1 MSSTGSEYTTA
12 IGSRITRSFDSLLEG
27 RSIGRFQ
34 ILIIGVCAVIA
45 MVDGFDTQVI
55 ALAATPIAQQFG
67 SNVADFGPI
76 FGIGLFGGL
85 VGAIVFGLVGDRF
98 GRKPALLISV
108 AIVAIGSLA
117 TPFTD
122 STTTLF
128 IVRFITGLGLGGAL
142 PSVISLTSEYAP
154 VRRRAAT
161 VALMFCGFPLGAVV
175 GGLLSTVLI
184 PASGW
189 ASVFWLG
196 GLVPVILIP
205 IIVFAIPESVRFLSM
220 RSDKSALARVLKRLR
235 LPEDLAATIE
245 PAAAE
250 SRAPLPSLFT
260 QGRAVGTLVLWVILL
275 LSLLMTYFLTN
286 WIPIIA
292 VQNGLDVRTGILG
305 AVMLNLGSIVGSIVL
320 GRFVRARPTTTI
332 VAGYLLGAIA
342 IVAIGQAAHSAPGL
356 LVTTFLAGFFAIGAQ
371 LCTVGL
377 CATFYSDA
385 LRATG
390 VGSAMGIARLGAILG
405 PVIGGVLLAAGVAT
419 PVVFVVIGVVSVLA
433 ALAMLVMGLVVLRR
447 RRVATVPAVAVAHA

>member
-1 MSSTGSEYTTA
+1 MSSTAPGLSEA
-12 IGSRITRSFDSLLEG
+12 RSFDSLLEG

-34 ILIIGVCAVIA
+34 VLIISVCAVIS

-55 ALAATPIAQQFG
+55 ALAANGIAQQFG
-67 SNVADFGPI
+67 ANVADFGPI

-85 VGAIVFGLVGDRF
+85 VGAIVFGLLGDRF
-98 GRKPALLISV
+98 GRKPVLLISV
-108 AIVAIGSLA
+108 AIVAIGSLV
-117 TPFTD
+117 TPFTET
-122 STTTLF
+122 TTTLL
-128 IVRFITGLGLGGAL
+128 IVRFVTGLGLGGAL
-142 PSVISLTSEYAP
+142 PGVISLTSEYAP

-184 PASGW
+184 PAFGW

-205 IIVFAIPESVRFLSM
+205 VIVFAIPESVRFLSM
-220 RSDKSALARVLKRLR
+220 RSDKRALARVLKRLR
-235 LPEDLAATIE
+235 LPEEYAPSIQ
-245 PAAAE
+245 PAPAE
-250 SRAPLPSLFT
+250 ERAPLPSLFT
-260 QGRAVGTLVLWVILL
+260 QGRAVGTLMLWLILL

-286 WIPIIA
+286 WIPLVA
-292 VQNGLDVRTGILG
+292 TQNGLDARTGILG

-320 GRFVRARPTTTI
+320 GRFVRARPTATI
-332 VAGYLLGAIA
+332 VAGYLLGAVAIA
-342 IVAIGQAAHSAPGL
+342 AIGQVAHSAPGL
-356 LVTTFLAGFFAIGAQ
+356 LITTFLAGFFAIGAQ

-390 VGSAMGIARLGAILG
+390 VGSAMGVARLGAILG
-405 PVIGGVLLAAGVAT
+405 PVIGGVLLAGGVST
-419 PVVFVVIGVVSVLA
+419 PIVFVVIAIVSVVA
-433 ALAMLVMGLVVLRR
+433 ALAMLVMGLLVLRR
-447 RRVATVPAVAVAHA
+447 RSVQTAPRAAVAHA